1 MSPSQ
6 TTASTT
12 ITVDVVVV
20 GARCAGAATA
30 MLLARAGHDVLVLE
44 RASLPSDTTSTHS
57 LVRPGVVQLARWGL
71 LDKVLASGAPAIRT
85 VDVYRYDGGA
95 RASRLHVKDKAGVDH
110 LLAPRRHELDR
121 VLAEAA
127 VAAGARILDRTTV
140 RDVVL
145 DARGRATGV
154 RAVTAD
160 GSLLEVRARLV
171 IGADG
176 VRSKVARQVAA
187 PVAERHAPG
196 GVCLYTYVGDVAWPG
211 FELHLRD
218 RRFSGVFPTHG
229 AEAAV
234 FLMLPNDDAGR
245 LLHAGNRRTQVWLEF
260 LRDAAPD
267 LAARVDAGALHAPV
281 RGTVAL
287 PNHVRRASGP
297 GWALVGDAGYH
308 RDPITAHGMT
318 DAFRDAELLATAVD
332 RLLVDPSS
340 ERDALAAYEQQRDA
354 ALARTFALTRELA
367 AFPALERF
375 VELQTE
381 LAVVLDDEAHALAA
395 RPEPTATV
403 APAA

>member
-1 MSPSQ
+1 MS
-6 TTASTT
+6 ASMTSA

-44 RASLPSDTTSTHS
+44 RAALPSDTTSTHS

-71 LDKVLASGAPAIRT
+71 LDRVLASGAPPIRT

-95 RASRLHVKDKAGVDH
+95 RASCLHVKDKAGVDH
-110 LLAPRRHELDR
+110 ILAPRRRELDR
-121 VLAEAA
+121 IMAEAA
-127 VAAGARILDRTTV
+127 VEAGARILDRTTV

-145 DARGRATGV
+145 DVRGRATGV
-154 RAVTAD
+154 RAIAAD
-160 GSLLEVRARLV
+160 GSLLDVRARLV
-171 IGADG
+171 VGADG
-176 VRSKVARQVAA
+176 VRSKVARQVSA
-187 PVAERHAPG
+187 PIVERHQPG
-196 GVCLYTYVGDVAWPG
+196 GVCLYTYVGDVAWHG
-211 FELHLRD
+211 FELHLRE

-234 FLMLPNDDAGR
+234 FLMLPVAEAGR
-245 LLHAGNRRTQVWLEF
+245 LLHAGNRRTQVWLDF

-267 LAARVDAGALHAPV
+267 LAERIDAGSVRGPV

-287 PNHVRRASGP
+287 PNHVRRAAGR

-318 DAFRDAELLATAVD
+318 DAFRDAELLANAAH
-332 RLLVDPSS
+332 RLLLDPSD
-340 ERDALAAYEQQRDA
+340 ERAAITAYEQQRDA
-354 ALARTFALTRELA
+354 ALAPTFALTREHA
-367 AFPALERF
+367 AFPAVERF

-381 LAVVLDDEAHALAA
+381 LARILDDEAHALAVL
-395 RPEPTATV
+395 PDPTMTAV
-403 APAA
+403 PAA